1 MVQLSVNG
9 PCSHFLLAAFFLGK
23 TATLCD
29 GAALRYVCVCCIA
42 LPKSSSLTMLY
53 LSKMVRERGQESL
66 NAAGYSDWPAWD
78 RNRTISLSDVQW
90 LIISHH
96 GDRRPQMKAQDR
108 AVGRESALALPFVGS
123 GRSAGTEVCHVARQ
137 GCLDG
142 EKKMITT
149 FTKQLLSTTLT
160 VLLLVGTTP
169 FEVGAQSGQSGYSG
183 QGVPLTAD
191 ELQQLVAP
199 IALYPDS
206 LVAQILAAA
215 TFPDQVA
222 AAASWLQQ
230 YSNLTG
236 PTLMQAVDAQPW
248 DPSVKALTQ
257 FPSVLGNLAANLTWT
272 SSLGE
277 AYHTQSAEVMASV
290 QVLRAKALAAGNLKS
305 GPQLAV
311 VQQSPQVIVIQPV
324 NPQVVYVPMYNPAV
338 VYGYPYVVPAY
349 VAPPPPAGAAVVAFG
364 VGIAVGAMM
373 ASSSYAWGYSSWAC
387 GWHGTTAVVYHG
399 GTYYGNSAWHGGY
412 YGTSASAYGAYGSAH
427 ASTGYNPSTGT
438 YARGATVS
446 NGYGSAS
453 AGQAYNPRTG
463 ASASTVQGSNA
474 YGSYGASTASKNGT
488 TVDSQHQTNA
498 NGTTAQAHSSTGA
511 SAYGATGKNGN
522 SAAVGQTANGD
533 KYAAANGKTY
543 SNTGSG
549 WDQKSGTPSN
559 YNKSSSSGWGGQE
572 KTGGSSA
579 MSSGGGGWS
588 SRASSAR
595 GSASY
600 GRR

>member
-1 MVQLSVNG
+1 M
-9 PCSHFLLAAFFLGK
+9 
-23 TATLCD
+23 
-29 GAALRYVCVCCIA
+29 I
-42 LPKSSSLTMLY
+42 KSF
-53 LSKMVRERGQESL
+53 
-66 NAAGYSDWPAWD
+66 
-78 RNRTISLSDVQW
+78 
-90 LIISHH
+90 
-96 GDRRPQMKAQDR
+96 MKR
-108 AVGRESALALPFVGS
+108 F
-123 GRSAGTEVCHVARQ
+123 
-137 GCLDG
+137 
-142 EKKMITT
+142 
-149 FTKQLLSTTLT
+149 LSTTLS
-160 VLLLVGTTP
+160 VLLI
-169 FEVGAQSGQSGYSG
+169 VGALPLGARAQTGQSGYSG
-183 QGVPLTAD
+183 QGAPLSAQ

-206 LVAQILAAA
+206 LVAQILGAA

-222 AAASWLQQ
+222 AASNWLQQ
-230 YSNLTG
+230 YSSVTG
-236 PTLMQAVDAQPW
+236 PLLMQAVDTQPW

-257 FPSVLGNLAANLTWT
+257 FPSVLDNLAKNLAWT

-277 AYHTQSAEVMASV
+277 AYHTQAADVMVAV

-305 GPQLAV
+305 GQQLTV

-338 VYGYPYVVPAY
+338 VYGYPYVTPAY
-349 VAPPPPAGAAVVAFG
+349 VAPPVAATAVVAFG
-364 VGIAVGAMM
+364 VGVAVGAMM
-373 ASSSYAWGYSSWAC
+373 AGGSYAWGYSSWNC

-399 GTYYGNSAWHGGY
+399 GAYYGNNAWHGGY
-412 YGTSASAYGAYGSAH
+412 YGSSGSAYGPNGSAH
-427 ASTGYNPSTGT
+427 YSNGYNPSTGT
-438 YARGATVS
+438 YARGGSVS
-446 NGYGSAS
+446 NGYGSVS

-488 TVDSQHQTNA
+488 TVNSQHQTNA
-498 NGTTAQAHSSTGA
+498 NGTTAQAHSSNGG
-511 SAYGATGKNGN
+511 SAYAATGKNGN

-549 WDQKSGTPSN
+549 WDQKSGTPSS

-572 KTGGSSA
+572 KSGGSSA

-595 GSASY
+595 GSESY
-600 GRR
+600 GGRRR